1 MIETEISR
9 RRLLA
14 GTTAL
19 GASLVTAPSILR
31 AQDAFPSRPI
41 KFIVPYTPA
50 GATDNISRIICAK
63 MSELAGQQVVIEN
76 KAGGGGTIG
85 TDAIAKAAP
94 DGYTIG
100 LVTVSMFCMAPA
112 LYATLPYDPV
122 KDFSPMSG
130 MAVWPNM
137 LVVNNDVPAKTVPE
151 LIALLKAK
159 PGKLNMASS
168 GSGTTIHLAGEMFKQ
183 MTGTDMVHVPYKG
196 SAGALQDLMSGATQ
210 VMFDNMPSCWPLVQA
225 GKLRALGVTSKTR
238 NKAAPDV
245 PPIADFVPGYNVEVW
260 MGFGGPAG
268 IPQPVVDRLGALGT
282 QALQDPGVQ
291 QKLAA
296 LGADPWPM
304 TPKELGARV
313 VSEIAVWSPVVKA
326 SGAKVD

>member
-1 MIETEISR
+1 MIDISR
-9 RRLLA
+9 RRLLV
-14 GTTAL
+14 GTT
-19 GASLVTAPSILR
+19 SLVAAPSIVR

-50 GATDNISRIICAK
+50 GATDNISRIICGK

-85 TDAIAKAAP
+85 TDAIAKATP

-196 SAGALQDLMSGATQ
+196 SAGALQDLISGATQ

-225 GKLRALGVTSKTR
+225 GKLRALGVTSRTR

-268 IPQPVVDRLGALGT
+268 IPQPVVDKLGALGT